1 MGLGS
6 GYLMEF
12 PLPVPARCRA
22 SGNGNRVGRG
32 RLWFSSDAVSNAIA
46 VKVTGGG
53 QGSQTL
59 AEGSLANATQRPQL

>member
-22 SGNGNRVGRG
+22 CGNGNRVEN
-32 RLWFSSDAVSNAIA
+32 V
-46 VKVTGGG
+46 GGYG
-53 QGSQTL
+53 LVAMRYPTPS
-59 AEGSLANATQRPQL
+59 R